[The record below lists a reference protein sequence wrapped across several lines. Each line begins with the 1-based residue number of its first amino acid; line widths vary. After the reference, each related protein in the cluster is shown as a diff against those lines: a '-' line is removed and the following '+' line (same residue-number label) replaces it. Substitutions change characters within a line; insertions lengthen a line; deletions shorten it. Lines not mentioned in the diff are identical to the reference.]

1 MEKAFNSVNNLIL
14 ITVLEKRGFYQMDI
28 NSNTKLRILC
38 Y

>member
-14 ITVLEKRGFYQMDI
+14 ITVLAKRGFYQMDI
-28 NSNTKLRILC
+28 NSNAKLRILC